1 MLDVI
6 EIVLDPVLHLLKRV
20 CLAAPAVDLRP
31 ACYAGL
37 YAMAPHISID
47 DLRVLLIVRDR
58 VRPGADEAH
67 LAAQHVEQLRQ
78 FVKTGVAQ
86 PMARACDSGIMP
98 PRLLH
103 EAARRLR
110 CRNHRAELENFD
122 DGVVEAIALLTE

>member
-37 YAMAPHISID
+37 YAMAPDISID

-58 VRPGADEAH
+58 VRPGADKAH
-67 LAAQHVEQLRQ
+67 LAAQHVEQR
-78 FVKTGVAQ
+78 
-86 PMARACDSGIMP
+86 S
-98 PRLLH
+98 
-103 EAARRLR
+103 EERRVGKECVSTWR
-110 CRNHRAELENFD
+110 SRWSPYH
-122 DGVVEAIALLTE
+122 